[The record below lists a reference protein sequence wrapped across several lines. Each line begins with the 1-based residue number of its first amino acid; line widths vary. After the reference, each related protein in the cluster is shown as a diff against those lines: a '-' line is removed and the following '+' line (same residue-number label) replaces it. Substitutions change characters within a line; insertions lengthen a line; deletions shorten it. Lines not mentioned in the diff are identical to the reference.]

1 MDAILSFK
9 RGRRRSW
16 LAYTVPPERTVMT
29 DTKSASGV
37 TYTSAGAEYFEK
49 RKLKRSAG
57 VWGLWG
63 LGIAAVISGDFSG
76 WNVGLSTTGWGALLL
91 AMILITIMFFTMVFS
106 IAEMSAAMPHT
117 GGAYSFARA
126 GMGPWGGFITGLAET
141 VEYVVTTAVVV
152 WFSGV
157 YADSALSALTGVS
170 LPNYVWWV
178 ILYVVFI
185 GLNTLGAA
193 IGFRFA
199 LIVALISIGVI
210 AFFAIA
216 ALASG
221 SVDFSRL
228 LDFGPGGSTGEF
240 LPFGAGAILFA
251 LPFAIWFFLG
261 IEELPLAAEEAH
273 NPQKDIPKASV
284 LGVITLAVLGFVV
297 LILNPAV
304 TGTAEITASPGLDE
318 PLLHGFRAIL
328 GEDLA
333 AVLAL
338 FALIGLLASL
348 QGIMF
353 AYGRNMYSLSRAG
366 YYPKFLSL
374 TGKRQTPWV
383 ALLVGGILGFLVL
396 VTVLIIIPSA
406 NPDAAGTASGVILLI
421 AVFGAVISYIMQM
434 VSFVVLRRRFPNA
447 SRPYK
452 SPTGVVGA
460 VIAGII
466 AFGAFLGILL
476 NSAFLTAVITFV
488 VVFVVGIVLFA
499 LVGRTRLVLS
509 PEEEYALSGGM
520 HGDPQKEGYDVMEAE
535 VFGKDGKPKK

>member
-1 MDAILSFK
+1 MA
-9 RGRRRSW
+9 
-16 LAYTVPPERTVMT
+16 E
-29 DTKSASGV
+29 TKSAAGV
-37 TYTSAGAEYFEK
+37 KYTTAGAEYFEK

-76 WNVGLSTTGWGALLL
+76 WNVGLATTGWGPLLI
-91 AMILITIMFFTMVFS
+91 ATLIITVMYFTMIFS
-106 IAEMSAAMPHT
+106 IGEMSAAMPHT

-126 GMGPWGGFITGLAET
+126 GMGPWGGFVTGLAET

-152 WFSGV
+152 WFSAV
-157 YADSALSALTGVS
+157 YADSALGLFLGIEGEV
-170 LPNYVWWV
+170 LPAPLWWA
-178 ILYVVFI
+178 ILYVLFI
-185 GLNTLGAA
+185 GLNSLGAA

-199 LIVALISIGVI
+199 LVVALISIAVI
-210 AFFAIA
+210 VFFAIS
-216 ALASG
+216 ALVTG

-228 LDFGPGGSTGEF
+228 LDLAPEGGDAGQF
-240 LPFGAGAILFA
+240 FPFGIGAILFA

-273 NPQKDIPKASV
+273 NPQKDIPRAGV
-284 LGVITLAVLGFVV
+284 LGVITLAVLGIVV
-297 LILNPAV
+297 LVLNPAV
-304 TGTAEITASPGLDE
+304 TGTAAIASGADSGE
-318 PLLHGFRAIL
+318 PLLAGFRAFL
-328 GEDLA
+328 PDQFA

-383 ALLVGGILGFLVL
+383 ALVVGGVIGYLILIVVL
-396 VTVLIIIPSA
+396 VVLPSV
-406 NPDAAGTASGVILLI
+406 NPDAGATASGVILLI

-434 VSFVVLRRRFPNA
+434 ISFVVLRRRFPNA
-447 SRPYK
+447 NRPYK
-452 SPTGVVGA
+452 SPTGVPGA
-460 VIAGII
+460 IVAGLIAV
-466 AFGAFLGILL
+466 AALLGILF

-488 VVFVVGIVLFA
+488 IIFVVGIVLFA

-509 PEEEYALSGGM
+509 PEEEYALSGGL
-520 HGDPQKEGYDVMEAE
+520 HGDPQKEGYDAMEGE
-535 VFGKDGKPKK
+535 VPGTGTKK

>member
-1 MDAILSFK
+1 
-9 RGRRRSW
+9 
-16 LAYTVPPERTVMT
+16 MT

-37 TYTSAGAEYFEK
+37 KYTKAGADYFEK
-49 RKLKRSAG
+49 RKLTRSAG

-91 AMILITIMFFTMVFS
+91 AMILITVMFFTMVFS

-126 GMGPWGGFITGLAET
+126 GLGPWGGFVTGLAET
-141 VEYVVTTAVVV
+141 VEYVVTTAVIV

-178 ILYVVFI
+178 ILYILFI

-199 LIVALISIGVI
+199 LVVALISIAVI
-210 AFFAIA
+210 AFFTISAFA
-216 ALASG
+216 TG

-240 LPFGAGAILFA
+240 LPFGAGAIVLA

-261 IEELPLAAEEAH
+261 IEELPLAAEEAKD
-273 NPQKDIPKASV
+273 PKKDIPKASV
-284 LGVITLAVLGFVV
+284 LGVITLAILGFIV
-297 LILNPAV
+297 LFVNPAV
-304 TGTAEITASPGLDE
+304 TGTAAITTSPGLDE

-328 GEDLA
+328 GEELA

-338 FALIGLLASL
+338 FALVGLLASL

-383 ALLVGGILGFLVL
+383 ALVVGGVLGFLVL
-396 VTVLIIIPSA
+396 VVVLIIIPSS

-434 VSFVVLRRRFPNA
+434 ISFVVLRRRFPNA
-447 SRPYK
+447 ARPYK
-452 SPTGVVGA
+452 SPTGVFGA
-460 VIAGII
+460 VVAGII
-466 AFGAFLGILL
+466 AFGAFLGIVL

-488 VVFVVGIVLFA
+488 VVFVVGIVAFA
-499 LVGRTRLVLS
+499 LVGRNRLVLS
-509 PEEEYALSGGM
+509 PEEEYALSGGL
-520 HGDPQKEGYDVMEAE
+520 HGDPQKEGYDAMEAE
-535 VFGKDGKPKK
+535 VFGKDGKAKK